1 MGHGSIGY
9 WVAKMVADSGY
20 DELLSRVFG
29 HLLGVGGLLDSVNH
43 EICFSTSS
51 LVYVFKWRTNVFF
64 SAPFY
69 NPSRHFEC
77 CPVSWLLW

>member
-43 EICFSTSS
+43 EICC
-51 LVYVFKWRTNVFF
+51 LHVFF
-64 SAPFY
+64 GLRFQVADKRVF
-69 NPSRHFEC
+69 FGAF
-77 CPVSWLLW
+77 L